1 MTGDTTVRVL
11 VVDDHDLLRE
21 GVSASLAAFDDVEVV
36 GDAATGEAALALVG
50 DLDPDVVL
58 VDLVMPGMG
67 GIELIRELR
76 AGSATIGLL
85 ALSSYA
91 ERDRVQAALEAG
103 ATGYITKSVDSDGLA
118 RAVRS
123 AAEGQ
128 GVFSAEV
135 TRMLAEPDPTA
146 VPLEQLTAREAEIAD
161 LVAEGR
167 SNAEI
172 AHGLGLSIYTVKNH
186 VSNILMKL
194 GVQSRTEAAAR
205 ILRRE

>member
-21 GVSASLAAFDDVEVV
+21 GVSASLAVFDDIEVV

-85 ALSSYA
+85 ALSSFA

-103 ATGYITKSVDSDGLA
+103 ATGYVTKSVDSDGLA
-118 RAVRS
+118 RAVRG